1 MRLIPTF
8 ACLLTFFGLALAGSP
23 APLPDIVPVVP
34 GETQPTAPGTRPA
47 QALPQLELV
56 PPIPEVQKV
65 EYASNGFIE
74 VAHALVL
81 MGEAQPALMLR
92 KAQQVVAQVFLTRP
106 SLSEVDVSMYRRDE
120 YAGFGGP
127 LPHFTASVPRNRW
140 EAFERLSPDNL
151 HTYDRLW
158 VNPRDRL
165 YGPFRSPSDELEI
178 TLQFQGSPIQLKAQ
192 QLEQAAAAQ
201 QGGVVGSRFYHGNP
215 TLPLAALSF
224 DDAPHPL
231 YAPLLLDTLRR
242 AGVKATFFCIGRN
255 ALAYP
260 YFVRDMARD
269 GHEIGNHTFHHVR
282 LNDLDK
288 AAVQT
293 EISTANRVL
302 EGIIG
307 RPVRYFRPPGG
318 RFSPTVLEVVRELN
332 MTLAFWTDDPGDF
345 QNLPGATLESRLDR
359 KLRRGG
365 IVLLHDN
372 VLSTIQVLPDFLRV
386 AEKRGIRLGTVDELA
401 RSHPSKTS
409 AEALATH
416 K

>member
-1 MRLIPTF
+1 MPFIL
-8 ACLLTFFGLALAGSP
+8 FFLAVFSFALAGP
-23 APLPDIVPVVP
+23 LAPLPDIVPAVP
-34 GETQPTAPGTRPA
+34 GEAQPTAPGTRPA
-47 QALPQLELV
+47 QPLPQLELT

-81 MGEAQPALMLR
+81 VSDPQPTLMLR

-106 SLSEVDVSMYRRDE
+106 SLSEVDISVYRREE

-127 LPHFTASVPRNRW
+127 LPRLTASVPRTRL
-140 EAFERLSPDNL
+140 EAFQRLTLANL
-151 HTYDRLW
+151 KSYDRLW
-158 VNPRDRL
+158 LNPRDQI
-165 YGPFRSPSDELEI
+165 YGPFRTPTDELE
-178 TLQFQGSPIQLKAQ
+178 TNLQFQGSPVQLKAQ
-192 QLEQAAAAQ
+192 RLEQAAAAL
-201 QGGVVGSRFYHGNP
+201 QGGVVGSRFYHGDP
-215 TLPLAALSF
+215 AVPLAALTF

-260 YFVRDMARD
+260 YFVRDMVRD

-282 LNDLDK
+282 LNNLDK
-288 AAVQT
+288 STVLM
-293 EISTANRVL
+293 EIQSANQVL
-302 EGIIG
+302 ERITG

-332 MTLAFWTDDPGDF
+332 MTIVFWTDDPGDF
-345 QNLPGATLESRLDR
+345 QNLPDTTLENRLER

-372 VLSTIQVLPDFLRV
+372 VLSTIGVLPDFLRL
-386 AEKRGIRLGTVDELA
+386 AERRGIRLGTVDELA
-401 RSHPSKTS
+401 RSHLSTNPT
-409 AEALATH
+409 EPLANR

>member
-1 MRLIPTF
+1 MRLTLISLWCSLAF
-8 ACLLTFFGLALAGSP
+8 AFAGSP

-74 VAHALVL
+74 AAHALVL
-81 MGEAQPALMLR
+81 LNDTQPALMLR

-106 SLSEVDVSMYRRDE
+106 SLSEVDVSLYRRDE

-127 LPHFTASVPRNRW
+127 LPHFTASVPRAW
-140 EAFERLSPDNL
+140 LDAFERLTSANFRS
-151 HTYDRLW
+151 YDRLW
-158 VNPRDRL
+158 VNPRDHL
-165 YGPFRSPSDELEI
+165 YGPFRSPSDELE
-178 TLQFQGSPIQLKAQ
+178 TALQFQGSPVQLKAQ
-192 QLEQAAAAQ
+192 QLEQAAAAL

-260 YFVRDMARD
+260 YFVRDMAHD

-282 LNDLDK
+282 LNNLDK
-288 AAVQT
+288 AAVLT
-293 EISTANRVL
+293 ELQAANRVL
-302 EGIIG
+302 EGITG

-345 QNLPGATLESRLDR
+345 QNLPDTMLESRLDR

-372 VLSTIQVLPDFLRV
+372 VLSTIEILPNFLRL
-386 AEKRGIRLGTVDELA
+386 AERRGIRLGTVDELA
-401 RSHPSKTS
+401 RSRPSKAS
-409 AEALATH
+409 AETLATR